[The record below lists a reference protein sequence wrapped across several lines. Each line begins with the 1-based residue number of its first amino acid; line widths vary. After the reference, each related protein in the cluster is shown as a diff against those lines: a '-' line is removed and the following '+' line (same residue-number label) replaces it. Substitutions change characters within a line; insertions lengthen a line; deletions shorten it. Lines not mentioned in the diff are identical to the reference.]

1 MVLFNSRLSLTS
13 LPTPLEAL
21 PTLSRQL
28 GVELWIKRDD
38 LTSPAGGGNKVR
50 KLEFLLADANSR
62 KATAVITLGAVQSN
76 HCRQTAL
83 LAAKLGHEAHLVL
96 IGEEPIDRQGNLLL
110 DTLSG
115 ATLHFG
121 ARTLEEGRAIAQQLM
136 ETLRASGKE
145 PYLIPYG
152 GSDPIGVQGY
162 VAAWAE
168 LQEQAQAR
176 SLSFDCIVHAS
187 SSGGTQAGLLV
198 GQQVYGGSGQVIG
211 ISVGPPATTLARE
224 VAALAGQTAQAIGL
238 DSFSLSS
245 APIILDQYIGPG
257 YALLDETTYAAIRRL
272 AQTEAIL
279 LDPVYTGKAFTG
291 FLRLASEGRLG
302 KRALFWHTGGAPAL
316 YSYADQL
323 TSSQPAAA

>member
-1 MVLFNSRLSLTS
+1 MVLFNSKLSLTS

-21 PTLSRQL
+21 SVLSRQL
-28 GVELWIKRDD
+28 GVEVWIKRDD

-50 KLEFLLADANSR
+50 KLEFLLADALAHQ
-62 KATAVITLGAVQSN
+62 ATAVITLGAVQSN

-83 LAAKLGHEAHLVL
+83 LAAKLGCEAHLVL
-96 IGEEPIDRQGNLLL
+96 IGEEPSARQGNLLL
-110 DTLSG
+110 DSLSG

-121 ARTLEEGRAIAQQLM
+121 AGTLEEGRANAQQLM
-136 ETLRASGKE
+136 ATMLEHGKI

-152 GSDPIGVQGY
+152 GSDMIGVQGY
-162 VAAWAE
+162 AAAWAE
-168 LQEQAQAR
+168 LQAQVQAR
-176 SLSFDCIVHAS
+176 SIVFDCIVHAA

-198 GQQVYGGSGQVIG
+198 GQQLYGGAGQVIG
-211 ISVGPPATTLARE
+211 ISVGPPATTLARDI
-224 VAALAGQTAQAIGL
+224 AALAGQTAQAIGL

-257 YALLDETTYAAIRRL
+257 YALLDEATHAAIRRL

-316 YSYADQL
+316 YCYADQL